1 MSYLLRVLCAEDER
15 RNDTMDIGGW
25 LRGLGLERYEQ
36 AFRENEIDLH
46 VLPELTADDLK
57 ELGVAAIGH
66 RRLMLKA
73 IADLAASAGRTAAE
87 DVPAVPTANATA
99 DAERRQLTVMFCDLV
114 GSTTLSARL
123 DPDDL
128 RAVIGAYHRCVA
140 AVIEGTGGFVAKYM
154 GDGVLAYFGYPR
166 ADEHDAARAVRAA
179 LKLVEKVAAL
189 DTAAGAALQIR
200 VGIATGLVVVGDL
213 IGEGMAQE
221 QAVVGETPNLAA
233 RLQGLAEPGQIVL
246 AGVSRRLVGDLFRLR
261 DLGRQTVKGFAE
273 PVEAFVV
280 EDVAVT

>member
-1 MSYLLRVLCAEDER
+1 
-15 RNDTMDIGGW
+15 MDIGGW

-36 AFRENEIDLH
+36 AFRENEIDLR

-123 DPDDL
+123 DPEDP
-128 RAVIGAYHRCVA
+128 RGGIGAYHRCCTEW
-140 AVIEGTGGFVAKYM
+140 IEHNGGFVAKYM
-154 GDGVLAYFGYPR
+154 GDGVLAYFGYPQ
-166 ADEHDAARAVRAA
+166 AHEHDAERAVRAG
-179 LKLVEKVAAL
+179 LGLVAAVPQL
-189 DTAAGAALQIR
+189 TTHAGL
-200 VGIATGLVVVGDL
+200 
-213 IGEGMAQE
+213 
-221 QAVVGETPNLAA
+221 P
-233 RLQGLAEPGQIVL
+233 LQGG
-246 AGVSRRLVGDLFRLR
+246 AG
-261 DLGRQTVKGFAE
+261 
-273 PVEAFVV
+273 
-280 EDVAVT
+280 

>member
-1 MSYLLRVLCAEDER
+1 
-15 RNDTMDIGGW
+15 MDIGGW

-36 AFRENEIDLH
+36 AFRENEIDLR

-166 ADEHDAARAVRAA
+166 ADEHDAARAVRAGLA
-179 LKLVEKVAAL
+179 LVEAVAGL
-189 DTAAGAALQIR
+189 DTAAGAPLQVR
-200 VGIATGLVVVGDL
+200 VGVGTGLVVGGDW
-213 IGEGMAQE
+213 IGQGASQE

-233 RLQGLAEPGQIVL
+233 RLQTLATPGAVVISESTQRQIGAL
-246 AGVSRRLVGDLFRLR
+246 
-261 DLGRQTVKGFAE
+261 
-273 PVEAFVV
+273 
-280 EDVAVT
+280 